1 MAARRR
7 GGIDKSQYN
16 ERMPRFFAHAV
27 LVCATLA
34 GVSGA
39 SPQRI
44 VTCTCD
50 HSRPETLE
58 ARQCGLCREAEKQ
71 PADVAVFFLKDSNP
85 TKPHRWLVLPRKH
98 YAEIGLMPADERAAF
113 WRAAIA
119 KAQELYPDKWGIA
132 VNGPRL
138 VTQCHPH
145 AHISIFIT
153 AVETNDGVTV
163 SRVEDIPATTDAGLW
178 FHPVPGGYHVHTGE
192 QITETVLL
200 R

>member
-1 MAARRR
+1 
-7 GGIDKSQYN
+7 
-16 ERMPRFFAHAV
+16 MPRFLAHVA

-34 GVSGA
+34 GLSA
-39 SPQRI
+39 DAPKRI
-44 VTCTCD
+44 VTCECD
-50 HSRPETLE
+50 HSRPETLQ
-58 ARQCGLCREAEKQ
+58 APQCSLCREAEKQ
-71 PADVAVFFLKDSNP
+71 PADVAVFFLKDHNP
-85 TKPHRWLVLPRKH
+85 TKPHRWLALPRKH
-98 YAEIGLMPADERAAF
+98 YAEISAMPAEERAAF

-153 AVETNDGVTV
+153 AVETNENAVTV
-163 SRVEDIPATTDAGLW
+163 SRVEDIPAPTDTGLW
-178 FHPVPGGYHVHTGE
+178 FHPVPGGYHVHVGD
-192 QITETVLL
+192 QIAETVLL